1 MLQKVRAMKVVFFC
15 FFFFF
20 LSFGSHT
27 LKRNQN
33 GEEREAGNLKLSI
46 TKCPLE
52 GT

>member
-1 MLQKVRAMKVVFFC
+1 MLQKVRAMKVVVV
-15 FFFFF
+15 FFF

>member
-1 MLQKVRAMKVVFFC
+1 MLQQVSAMKVVFF
-15 FFFFF
+15 FFF
-20 LSFGSHT
+20 LTYGSHT

-33 GEEREAGNLKLSI
+33 WEEREAGNLKLSI